1 MRQKGMTCVN
11 SPKILVAELVPGLP
25 IVDTLPRNC
34 WGPCFL
40 YGRERRRSCGKR
52 RFGHRNQGQI
62 RRGRRKMYASGS
74 ERGRVSWEK
83 TREGLGAAIQGRL
96 TQKNVVPLGES
107 QTASRSKRHRSADGK
122 KRHRPQRRFRGGWD
136 GRFRVS
142 HNTSTR

>member
-1 MRQKGMTCVN
+1 
-11 SPKILVAELVPGLP
+11 
-25 IVDTLPRNC
+25 
-34 WGPCFL
+34 
-40 YGRERRRSCGKR
+40 
-52 RFGHRNQGQI
+52 
-62 RRGRRKMYASGS
+62 MYASGS